1 MGIKYHN
8 FQHDQNLSNQRAQ
21 DTLNL
26 GGSYEHINM
35 QKGSG
40 EDWLRNETSFLQE
53 PVGISLDP
61 KGKVWHHGYL

>member
-1 MGIKYHN
+1 MGIKYHH

-40 EDWLRNETSFLQE
+40 EDWLRNETSFFARASE
-53 PVGISLDP
+53 N
-61 KGKVWHHGYL
+61 